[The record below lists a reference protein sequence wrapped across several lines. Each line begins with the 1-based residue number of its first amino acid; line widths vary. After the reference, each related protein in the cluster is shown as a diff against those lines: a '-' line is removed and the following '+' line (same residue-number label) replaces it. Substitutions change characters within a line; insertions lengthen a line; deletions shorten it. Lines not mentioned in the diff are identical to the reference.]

1 MSAIIVSRLRVLA
14 VGALLALAAWA
25 CASPAPTAAPT
36 SEPTP
41 APTPTFT
48 PAPTP
53 TATPTLTPAGPC
65 EEEGVDCSPRDVSG
79 INVVSSLSSGGA
91 AFEFDIETPSLEEV
105 LEKGYLTSER
115 SPVHVAAQGVAQ
127 PRSFR
132 CDWSGLAR
140 TAGQREDAIR
150 FWLAIDEDDAL
161 PTDTELRRRFMTYV
175 NDMEEAFR
183 PTWTANITALV
194 DGGLNRDYVFLIC
207 YADYRVKEYILG
219 AGPVNLTVAYE
230 TGNQAPSY
238 DLYSRAHAA
247 GALGDEA
254 KISEARLTALRDEIA
269 DEAAAQLERSVGN
282 RETVV
287 FLAPLGANATVAV
300 EAWQAVE
307 QWELQTQTTESGA
320 KVVAAVRYGVPEDD
334 SEYSLPYADLKRRVS
349 AAARTD
355 AFAGKRIANAS
366 GITQYYRDIGAYGDI
381 TPGDGETTTFTPAQT
396 PPHCGLAVG
405 AGASP
410 GLVRDCFALME
421 GKDTLRGT
429 GSLNWDYGRAIA
441 TWDGITVSGTPPRV
455 TRLEAQGRKLT
466 GTIPSS
472 LGKLS
477 QLTRLYLQDNKLTG
491 SIPPELGDLSNL
503 THFNLYYN
511 SLSGSIPSELGD
523 LSELRRFY
531 LNSNQLTGSIPS
543 SFGNFSKIWHL
554 YLNDNKLTGSIP
566 PELGRLSTAIH
577 IHLGGNDLSGGVPT
591 WLGNLS
597 RLTWLYLNDNSLTG
611 SIPTELG
618 NLSRLLRLSL
628 ADNDLSGSIPT
639 QLGNLSKATHL
650 YLGGNK
656 LTGCVPAALRSVST
670 NDLSRLSLSNC

>member
-1 MSAIIVSRLRVLA
+1 MRVSGARISLLA
-14 VGALLALAAWA
+14 AGALLALAA
-25 CASPAPTAAPT
+25 CASPTPAA
-36 SEPTP
+36 
-41 APTPTFT
+41 APTPTSPAAFT
-48 PAPTP
+48 PTP
-53 TATPTLTPAGPC
+53 TATPTPAGPC
-65 EEEGVDCSPRDVSG
+65 EEEDIDCSPRDVSG
-79 INVVSSLSSGGA
+79 YQVYGRPYEARSAVIGERTSAPTV
-91 AFEFDIETPSLEEV
+91 EEIM
-105 LEKGYLTSER
+105 EKGLR
-115 SPVHVAAQGVAQ
+115 LAGASPVHIVV
-127 PRSFR
+127 RV
-132 CDWSGLAR
+132 SGLPNSVRCSWRGIAR
-140 TAGQREDAIR
+140 TPEQREDAIR
-150 FWLAIDEDDAL
+150 LWLRLDADDAVPSASYL
-161 PTDTELRRRFMTYV
+161 ETLFTATIDALDTDYRETLKSNLLAVAR
-175 NDMEEAFR
+175 
-183 PTWTANITALV
+183 
-194 DGGLNRDYVFLIC
+194 GGLSTDYLFLTC
-207 YADYRVKEYILG
+207 YVEYRVKERLLG
-219 AGPVNLTVAYE
+219 AGPLTINVAYDQKGE
-230 TGNQAPSY
+230 ARSY
-238 DLYSRAHAA
+238 ELYKREHAA
-247 GALGDEA
+247 GQFGTEALM
-254 KISEARLTALRDEIA
+254 TASQHQASLDRIAADAVDEITGMSA
-269 DEAAAQLERSVGN
+269 S
-282 RETVV
+282 RESAL
-287 FLAPLGANATVAV
+287 FLAPMGAHNAIAV
-300 EAWQAVE
+300 EAWQVVD
-307 QWELQTQTTESGA
+307 QWELQTQTTDSGA
-320 KVVAAVRYGVPEDD
+320 KVVVAARHGAPQDD
-334 SEYSLPYADLKRRVS
+334 AESNLPYADLKRRVS

-381 TPGDGETTTFTPAQT
+381 TPGDGETTTFTPART

-429 GSLNWDYGRAIA
+429 GSLNWDFGRAIA
-441 TWDGITVSGTPPRV
+441 TWDGITVSGTPARV

-466 GTIPSS
+466 GTIPAS

-566 PELGRLSTAIH
+566 TELGNLSTVIH

-597 RLTWLYLNDNSLTG
+597 RLTWLYLNGNELTG
-611 SIPTELG
+611 SIPSELG

-639 QLGNLSKATHL
+639 QLGNLSKVTHL

-656 LTGCVPAALRSVST
+656 LTGCVPSALRSVST

>member
-1 MSAIIVSRLRVLA
+1 MRFLVERKGMLLA
-14 VGALLALAAWA
+14 CGALLLALLA
-25 CASPAPTAAPT
+25 CGAPH
-36 SEPTP
+36 PTP
-41 APTPTFT
+41 G
-48 PAPTP
+48 PANTQ
-53 TATPTLTPAGPC
+53 PC
-65 EEEGVDCSPRDVSG
+65 SGEDADCSPRDVSG
-79 INVVSSLSSGGA
+79 YDLFVPRGSGA
-91 AFEFDIETPSLEEV
+91 ANAPAEVATVETV
-105 LEKGYLTSER
+105 LEKGLLSAGAA
-115 SPVHVAAQGVAQ
+115 PVQIALRGTAPPNSV
-127 PRSFR
+127 R
-132 CDWSGLAR
+132 CDWRGIAR
-140 TAGQREDAIR
+140 TPTQREQAIR
-150 FWLAIDEDDAL
+150 FWLELDEDDAL
-161 PTDTELRRRFMTYV
+161 PSAAEVERRFLA
-175 NDMEEAFR
+175 ELA
-183 PTWTANITALV
+183 PTDSFSPAMPETAKAGFLALAR
-194 DGGLNRDYVFLIC
+194 GGESREYMILNCF
-207 YADYRVKEYILG
+207 ADYAVHEYLLG
-219 AGPVNLTVAYE
+219 AGPTQLTVSYDRMGEAR
-230 TGNQAPSY
+230 SY
-238 DLYSRAHAA
+238 DLYTRAHAA
-247 GALGDEA
+247 GEFG
-254 KISEARLTALRDEIA
+254 SSPRLTAAEHQNSLDQTLA
-269 DEAAAQLERSVGN
+269 DAASDLASTIGN
-282 RETVV
+282 RESVL
-287 FLAPLGANATVAV
+287 FLAPMGAHNAIAV
-300 EAWQAVE
+300 EAWQVVE
-307 QWELQTQTTESGA
+307 QWELQTQTTPER
-320 KVVAAVRYGVPEDD
+320 KVVAVRYGVPEGHT
-334 SEYSLPYADLKRRVS
+334 EHSLPYADLKRRVS

-355 AFAGKRIANAS
+355 AFAGKRIANVS
-366 GITQYYRDIGAYGDI
+366 GLTQHYRDIGAYGDI

-405 AGASP
+405 ANP
-410 GLVRDCFALME
+410 NRGLVQDCLALME

-441 TWDGITVSGTPPRV
+441 TWDGITVSGTPARV

-466 GTIPSS
+466 GTIPAS

-566 PELGRLSTAIH
+566 SELGRLSTAIH

-597 RLTWLYLNDNSLTG
+597 RLTWLYLNGNELTG
-611 SIPTELG
+611 SIPPELG

-639 QLGNLSKATHL
+639 QLGNLSKVTHL

>member
-1 MSAIIVSRLRVLA
+1 MIRVIGMHTL
-14 VGALLALAAWA
+14 VGCVALLAAVA
-25 CASPAPTAAPT
+25 CASPTPTV
-36 SEPTP
+36 TP
-41 APTPTFT
+41 VQPSMPTFT
-48 PAPTP
+48 PTAPTP
-53 TATPTLTPAGPC
+53 TATPTPTPTPAGPC
-65 EEEGVDCSPRDVSG
+65 EEEGVDCSPRDISAM
-79 INVVSSLSSGGA
+79 NVVRGGATAGA
-91 AFEFDIETPSLEEV
+91 AFGALPDAPNVEDVLAKGIGASGQSPTHIAIQGSAPRETIRCGWHNVVRTL
-105 LEKGYLTSER
+105 GY
-115 SPVHVAAQGVAQ
+115 
-127 PRSFR
+127 
-132 CDWSGLAR
+132 
-140 TAGQREDAIR
+140 REDEIR
-150 FWLAIDEDDAL
+150 FWLAIDEDTAL
-161 PTDTELRRRFMTYV
+161 PSPSEVERRLMEHV
-175 NDMEEAFR
+175 NRMRADHR
-183 PTWTANITALV
+183 PEWTAWASALAN
-194 DGGLNRDYVFLIC
+194 GGVSSDYTRLKC
-207 YADYRVKEYILG
+207 YADYTVQSYLLG
-219 AGPVNLTVAYE
+219 AGPSELTVAYDRE
-230 TGNQAPSY
+230 ERGPSY
-238 DLYSRAHAA
+238 DLYGRSHAA
-247 GALGDEA
+247 GYYRGATKLSETEF
-254 KISEARLTALRDEIA
+254 EARLAEIA
-269 DEAAAQLERSVGN
+269 DEAVDELKETIGN
-282 RETVV
+282 RQGIV
-287 FLAPLGANATVAV
+287 FLAPMGAFGAVAV
-300 EAWQAVE
+300 EAWQAVD

-320 KVVAAVRYGVPEDD
+320 KVVAAVRYGVPQDD

-381 TPGDGETTTFTPAQT
+381 APGDGETTTFTPART

-441 TWDGITVSGTPPRV
+441 TWDGITVSGTPARV

-466 GTIPSS
+466 GTIPAS

-554 YLNDNKLTGSIP
+554 YLNDNKLTGGIP
-566 PELGRLSTAIH
+566 SELGNLSTAIH

-597 RLTWLYLNDNSLTG
+597 RLTWLYLNGNELTG
-611 SIPTELG
+611 SIPSELG
-618 NLSRLLRLSL
+618 NLSRLLRLSV

-639 QLGNLSKATHL
+639 QLGNLSKVTHL